1 MLRCLSAMTH
11 QSFQTK
17 PARAMKNTEQLYMQ
31 KTAVISQSPA
41 EVKSAE
47 TVIFSAESLLPK
59 ATIQSLPIILT
70 L

>member
-1 MLRCLSAMTH
+1 
-11 QSFQTK
+11 
-17 PARAMKNTEQLYMQ
+17 MKNTEQLYMQ